1 MKTIDIISIKRK
13 FGQLLSAS
21 ILQYG
26 INVDVLN
33 SKIINSPYFDFMENN
48 EINRFLKDNNSDI
61 CFNVFGAKQNNYSDD
76 YRNDLMYAG
85 ESYISI
91 SISLSIPL
99 RKLFLLFPLS
109 EMLELYQ
116 VYHEMN
122 PFRIIEEVKNRI
134 EHKSSFKILLDN
146 SSYSINQL
154 AKLIQCDR
162 RTLMELYNS
171 PKQEKKLPYEK
182 VKLLSRALS
191 ISECFFSR
199 SFFVPYFSSLWK
211 SEEFIS
217 TMKNNISIISSLEV
231 ILPRDDI
238 SNKKNYIFLDYSA
251 LYIFRNGKKV
261 RQIYPS
267 TFDELLSLSIEQYK
281 EYCYQNRVAFC

>member
-13 FGQLLSAS
+13 FGQLLSTS

-33 SKIINSPYFDFMENN
+33 SKIINSPYFDFMETN

-231 ILPRDDI
+231 MLPRDDI
-238 SNKKNYIFLDYSA
+238 SNKKNYILLDYSA

>member
-1 MKTIDIISIKRK
+1 
-13 FGQLLSAS
+13 
-21 ILQYG
+21 
-26 INVDVLN
+26 
-33 SKIINSPYFDFMENN
+33 MENN

-191 ISECFFSR
+191 ISECFFLR
-199 SFFVPYFSSLWK
+199 SFFIPYFSSLWK

-231 ILPRDDI
+231 MLPRDDI
-238 SNKKNYIFLDYSA
+238 SNKKNYILLDYSA
-251 LYIFRNGKKV
+251 LYIFRNGKKI

-281 EYCYQNRVAFC
+281 EYCYQNRIAFC